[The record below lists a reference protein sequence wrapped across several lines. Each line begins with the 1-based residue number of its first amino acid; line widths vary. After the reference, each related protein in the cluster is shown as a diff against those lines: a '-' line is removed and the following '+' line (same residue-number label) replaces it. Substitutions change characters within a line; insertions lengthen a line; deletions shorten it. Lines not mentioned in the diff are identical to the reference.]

1 MQIGIRLRDLR
12 IEKELTQKELAK
24 NLGITQDSI
33 SLWEKGKRIPDTIY
47 IQKLCDVFGVSTDYL
62 LGRTDDLGAPLPS
75 ATPPQFSPEEQE
87 LLNLFRRMDETQ
99 KLRFTAFGE
108 GMLSAADGG
117 TRKLPR

>member
-1 MQIGIRLRDLR
+1 MHISQQTYSDYENSKTFPDETVLIKIADVLR
-12 IEKELTQKELAK
+12 
-24 NLGITQDSI
+24 
-33 SLWEKGKRIPDTIY
+33 
-47 IQKLCDVFGVSTDYL
+47 VSVDYL

-75 ATPPQFSPEEQE
+75 ATPIQFSSEEQE

-108 GMLSAADGG
+108 GILSAADGG